1 MNRRKSLCF
10 FLICAVLGA
19 AAAVGS
25 VYLQERLSGP
35 KIEKWR
41 LETPVVYSKELQ
53 DKVMEMQTEKQTC
66 VLWRKKKFVCVENM
80 ELGRQVIID
89 AYGIAGS
96 SSVLFPNANVLHT
109 DDTGT
114 CLLSSDVAWNLFGGT
129 DIAGR
134 NVSVD
139 GVEYTVA
146 GVVFQEEQLCVFE
159 LDPEKEQK
167 LTHAAVYC
175 ERSEE
180 NQLQK
185 QRMNAALQQDS
196 L

>member
-1 MNRRKSLCF
+1 M
-10 FLICAVLGA
+10 
-19 AAAVGS
+19 
-25 VYLQERLSGP
+25 
-35 KIEKWR
+35 
-41 LETPVVYSKELQ
+41 
-53 DKVMEMQTEKQTC
+53 
-66 VLWRKKKFVCVENM
+66 
-80 ELGRQVIID
+80 
-89 AYGIAGS
+89 
-96 SSVLFPNANVLHT
+96 
-109 DDTGT
+109 
-114 CLLSSDVAWNLFGGT
+114 
-129 DIAGR
+129 
-134 NVSVD
+134 SVD

-185 QRMNAALQQDS
+185 QRINAALQQDS